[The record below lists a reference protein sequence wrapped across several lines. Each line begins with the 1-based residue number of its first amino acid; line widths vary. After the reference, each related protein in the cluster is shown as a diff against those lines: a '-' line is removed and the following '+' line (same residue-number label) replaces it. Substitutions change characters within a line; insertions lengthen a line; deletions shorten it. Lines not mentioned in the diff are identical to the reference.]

1 MLMTDKDQKGKNL
14 QDTIREKRASESLRE
29 LPTVLIPVW
38 QIKLRER
45 FGINVDREIAA
56 YVVMATHEH
65 GTWKRQRAMR
75 KIQKIFMQRGMD
87 SIESMKKAKEI
98 VDLSVENHQ

>member
-1 MLMTDKDQKGKNL
+1 MTDKERKGKNL
-14 QDTIREKRASESLRE
+14 QETIREKRASESLRE
-29 LPTVLIPVW
+29 LPNVLIPVW

-56 YVVMATHEH
+56 YVVMATHER

>member
-1 MLMTDKDQKGKNL
+1 MATKRSDEKSLEQI
-14 QDTIREKRASESLRE
+14 IREKRASESLRE
-29 LPTVLIPVW
+29 LPSVLIPVW

-75 KIQKIFMQRGMD
+75 KIQKIFMDRGLD
-87 SIESMKKAKEI
+87 KAESIRRAKEI